1 MLDVQHLYIHNK
13 SLDSEVLAEV
23 RAKFPNA
30 EEHIVPSHW
39 NIPELHQNEDLIS
52 RWAHVKRK
60 YLVVGHKS
68 RFTFDENGRS
78 TDFIGPSVANGCA
91 MACTYCVEE
100 GTLISTP
107 KGSVAVET
115 LQEDDPVLAYDSS
128 SEQLVSARVWA
139 VASRDVEEVIEL
151 EVDGRTLVV
160 SLEHPMLTQRGWV
173 EAQYLTEDDEVLCE

>member
-13 SLDSEVLAEV
+13 SLGSELLAEV

-30 EEHIVPSHW
+30 QEHIVPSHW

-68 RFTFDENGRS
+68 RFTFEANGRS

-100 GTLISTP
+100 GTMISTP
-107 KGSVAVET
+107 SGSVPVET
-115 LQEDDPVLAYDSS
+115 IQEGSLVLSYDSCS
-128 SEQLVSARVWA
+128 KQLVSARVQA
-139 VASRDVEEVIEL
+139 AASRQVEEVYEL
-151 EVDGRTLVV
+151 EVDGKTLVV
-160 SLEHPMLTQRGWV
+160 TGEHPILTQRGWV
-173 EAQYLTEDDEVLCE
+173 EAQHLTCDDEVLCE